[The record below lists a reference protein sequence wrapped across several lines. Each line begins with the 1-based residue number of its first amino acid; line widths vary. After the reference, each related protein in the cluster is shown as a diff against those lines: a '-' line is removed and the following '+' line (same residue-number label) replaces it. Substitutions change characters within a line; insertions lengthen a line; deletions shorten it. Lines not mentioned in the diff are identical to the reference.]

1 MSAPK
6 VDAKEFRQRYLATLR
21 KQVSVNEKNLQANTL
36 FKQTAQPTPLE
47 DTRTITEKTADDQQL
62 QALLRRELAK
72 LTDSGSASAIVSA
85 LDVAGRKQLVEN
97 FGAIESEL
105 RRRFKFGFTKETFL
119 PFFQKFME
127 SLEETG
133 GFAPTATQIAE
144 KVAPSVAEAVS
155 TAGFKQDTSMDANV
169 IAIIRDMD
177 IDEIDDRFPK
187 GSRKWVPLR
196 NYFLELLRYELGAGG
211 GYNEYA
217 KAFYNDIIKKKLKT
231 ASAKQYAEW
240 FRGLDAEEKDTL
252 IDGVFGFQAPPTA
265 SAVEEEEYI
274 LPSLRPKPVPTR
286 VGFGKPSEGKGM
298 CGKGLSKSS
307 SKGKETPTKNVVLS
321 VSGGI
326 PAEARFANFGRYLI
340 DKGALKDNLAVIR
353 FSSGACIHQIPKQ
366 KISANMSRVL
376 KGIAGGAL
384 PSYDDMDSLNTD
396 ERKWLYDVSHRARLG
411 INVPNPKKDE
421 ETREME
427 DFEKMKGQ
435 IIAGNDNKDLVK
447 KFKITLL
454 KLAKEGR
461 VPKREANEVLMELAL
476 VGL

>member
-21 KQVSVNEKNLQANTL
+21 KQVAVNEKNLQANTL

-47 DTRTITEKTADDQQL
+47 DTRTITEKVADDQQL
-62 QALLRRELAK
+62 QGLLRRELSK

-155 TAGFKQDTSMDANV
+155 TAGFKQDSAMDANL
-169 IAIIRDMD
+169 IQILRDMD
-177 IDEIDDRFPK
+177 IDEIKARYPEK
-187 GSRKWVPLR
+187 SRKWTPLR
-196 NYFLELLRYELGAGG
+196 TYFQELLKYEMGAGG

-217 KAFYNDIIKKKLKT
+217 KAFYEDITKRSKSDIKT
-231 ASAKQYAEW
+231 ASAEKYAKW
-240 FRGLDAEEKDTL
+240 FRGLDAEEKDAL
-252 IDGVFGFQAPPTA
+252 IEGVFGFQVPVA
-265 SAVEEEEYI
+265 SAVEEEEEI
-274 LPSLRPKPVPTR
+274 IPKSSRMRGMEELMKRAPSAQ
-286 VGFGKPSEGKGM
+286 GKGM

-307 SKGKETPTKNVVLS
+307 SKGNVVLS

-366 KISANMSRVL
+366 KISSNMSRVL

-384 PSYDDMDSLNTD
+384 PSYDDMDSLNND

-447 KFKITLL
+447 KFKLTLL